1 MNKEE
6 TSSCWVVFHI
16 IIRDGSVAQNGTK
29 HDWDDQP
36 GRSAKNR
43 SVTDK
48 IIRVFIVWAVANNNQ
63 NRLSFFFIKLS
74 SCFIRLD
81 SCCKADHVPQGLEW
95 KREGSDT

>member
-16 IIRDGSVAQNGTK
+16 IIRNGSVAQNGTK

-36 GRSAKNR
+36 GRPAKNR

-63 NRLSFFFIKLS
+63 NRLSFFFY
-74 SCFIRLD
+74 
-81 SCCKADHVPQGLEW
+81 
-95 KREGSDT
+95 